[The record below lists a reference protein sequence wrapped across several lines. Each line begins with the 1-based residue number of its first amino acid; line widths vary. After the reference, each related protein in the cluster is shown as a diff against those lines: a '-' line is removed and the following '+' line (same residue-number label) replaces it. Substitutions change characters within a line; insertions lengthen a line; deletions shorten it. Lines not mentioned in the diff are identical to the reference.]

1 MKWLA
6 AYLAPLTGRPLVIDA
21 VALCRQPSRR
31 DPFVAVERF
40 PFGND

>member
-1 MKWLA
+1 MA
-6 AYLAPLTGRPLVIDA
+6 RRVSRPLTGRPLVIDA

-31 DPFVAVERF
+31 DPFVVVERF